1 VKIGKNNLLQTQPL
15 SVDLLR
21 ASDFRQL
28 GTVDVSEQA
37 AKLFVLVTHLVTFNF
52 QMPGSSQPSLRS
64 VRIQCPCTSPGNIVQ
79 QPRSLNIFPGF
90 HRRSAFWIR
99 HLKCKM

>member
-1 VKIGKNNLLQTQPL
+1 MYKFGDYISTHIGNNDVAEMDSPLTPPKSSLFCEDWKSKFLQTQPL

-37 AKLFVLVTHLVTFNF
+37 AKLFVSVIPP
-52 QMPGSSQPSLRS
+52 MPMN
-64 VRIQCPCTSPGNIVQ
+64 VITSPPIPPSQ
-79 QPRSLNIFPGF
+79 ST
-90 HRRSAFWIR
+90 
-99 HLKCKM
+99 

>member
-1 VKIGKNNLLQTQPL
+1 MDSPLTPPSLHFSVKIGKNKFLQTQPL

-37 AKLFVLVTHLVTFNF
+37 AKLFVLVIPPMPMNVNIPPTHPPTPVNVA
-52 QMPGSSQPSLRS
+52 SRS
-64 VRIQCPCTSPGNIVQ
+64 CVN
-79 QPRSLNIFPGF
+79 
-90 HRRSAFWIR
+90 
-99 HLKCKM
+99 

>member
-1 VKIGKNNLLQTQPL
+1 MYKFGDYISTHIGNNDVAEMDSPLTPPKSSLHFSVKIGKNKFLQTQPL

-52 QMPGSSQPSLRS
+52 QMPGKSNER
-64 VRIQCPCTSPGNIVQ
+64 
-79 QPRSLNIFPGF
+79 
-90 HRRSAFWIR
+90 
-99 HLKCKM
+99 

>member
-1 VKIGKNNLLQTQPL
+1 MNIGKNKFLQTQPL

-52 QMPGSSQPSLRS
+52 QMPGKSNER
-64 VRIQCPCTSPGNIVQ
+64 
-79 QPRSLNIFPGF
+79 
-90 HRRSAFWIR
+90 
-99 HLKCKM
+99 